1 VRADLGGVAR
11 RWLLRAIWFALGSGL
26 IAVAAPLMISGLA
39 TESAFPVPIYLSM
52 NVRIPARTCR
62 AASQRLTRTNPHDG
76 DSKIA
81 QADADICSGAANAA
95 TMSVLKQ
102 GLSLSPAS
110 ARGWMLYAEQNSR
123 TNPARAAQAL
133 TMSFELDEFGY
144 WLVDRRIRDAA
155 SLWSVMSTAGK
166 NDTFTQVK
174 LLWQT
179 PDLRPRI
186 EPLLAENGVAAI
198 FSQAYLGDPET
209 LRAINRW
216 RAELIR
222 QRSL

>member
-1 VRADLGGVAR
+1 MRADFGGVTR
-11 RWLLRAIWFALGSGL
+11 RWLLGAIWFALGSGL

-39 TESAFPVPIYLSM
+39 TESAFPVPIYMSM
-52 NVRIPARTCR
+52 NFRVPARTCR
-62 AASQRLTRTNPHDG
+62 AASQRLTRTNPGDG

-81 QADADICSGAANAA
+81 QAEADICSGAASTA

-102 GLSLSPAS
+102 GLALSPAS
-110 ARGWMLYAEQNSR
+110 ARGWMLFAEQNSR
-123 TNPARAAQAL
+123 TDPVRAAQAL
-133 TMSFELDEFGY
+133 TMSFELDGFSY

-166 NDTFTQVK
+166 NDTFKQVK

-198 FSQAYLGDPET
+198 FSQTYIGDPEN

-216 RAELIR
+216 RAEMIR
-222 QRSL
+222 QRNP